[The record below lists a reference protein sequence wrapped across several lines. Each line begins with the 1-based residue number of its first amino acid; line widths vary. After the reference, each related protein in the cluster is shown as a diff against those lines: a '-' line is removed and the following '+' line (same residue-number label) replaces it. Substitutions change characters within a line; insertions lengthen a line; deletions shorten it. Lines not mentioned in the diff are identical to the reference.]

1 MLHNLSRT
9 AHALIF
15 SYRSVLCSIP
25 IFFSCNDYNTLY
37 IQYYMREMLRITT
50 CMSIKNILK
59 RIESVLARL
68 LHHCVSVPCSAL
80 QVNVCECREADR
92 GSSLS

>member
-9 AHALIF
+9 AHARTF
-15 SYRSVLCSIP
+15 SNHSVLCSIP
-25 IFFSCNDYNTLY
+25 IFLSCNDYNTLY
-37 IQYYMREMLRITT
+37 IQYYMREMLRITA
-50 CMSIKNILK
+50 CMSVKNILT
-59 RIESVLARL
+59 RIVSVVARL

-80 QVNVCECREADR
+80 QVNVCECRGADW